1 MNPCTEMIDAR
12 FDRNTAGGEIN
23 KNEGPDIRFD
33 GSIFAEPW
41 AALHNAEL
49 WGAHVPPKLN
59 SNPLK

>member
-12 FDRNTAGGEIN
+12 FDRNTAGPEID
-23 KNEGPDIRFD
+23 KSEGPNIRAD
-33 GSIFAEPW
+33 AIIFAESW

-59 SNPLK
+59 SNQLK